1 MEREHMSL
9 MSTKASIVVTR
20 GVSGDDFIESDE
32 MIQPAF
38 RSRSQVPK
46 EWKRRHLTAEQV
58 MNASP

>member
-32 MIQPAF
+32 MIRQRFGVAAKFQRNGKDVISQPN
-38 RSRSQVPK
+38 RQ
-46 EWKRRHLTAEQV
+46 
-58 MNASP
+58 